1 MDPAHWKRIDE
12 LIDAALELPE
22 GGREDFVTQR
32 AGDDTKLR
40 NEVLRLL
47 DAQKEG
53 DNFLL
58 NSAMNIA
65 AKALA
70 EDGQSPSHSLRNK
83 TIGTYKIERPL
94 GAGGMG
100 EVYLALDTKL
110 KRKVALKVLP
120 VEFTSQDERVKR
132 FELEARAVSSLNH
145 PNIVTVYDVGSS
157 EGVNYIATEFVDGE
171 TIRDLM
177 GRKFKI
183 RNILINAIQ
192 VCDALSAAHKEGIVH
207 RDIKPENIMIR
218 KDGYAKILDFGL
230 AKLSEVGHQ
239 TFRDIA
245 KTAKGVIIG
254 TPAYM
259 SPAQVSD
266 EGVDHRTDLW
276 SAGLVLYEFLSGT
289 NPFKAGNRQ
298 KTFNAILS
306 KDLPPCS
313 SFNPKVTPE
322 LDRILAKLLAKDAA
336 SGYQS
341 ASDLRTDLRRVLRE
355 MDSSAS
361 LSESSLLSSISLK
374 DSNWAKVGA
383 VLAVPVIIAILVL
396 AGWWLIPRDAPVSA
410 PTNEWSL
417 ATITQLTD
425 AAGPEYFPSLSPD
438 GKSYVYT
445 AQINGNWD
453 ILLQRI
459 GGKNAQNLTADSPG
473 PDTQPA
479 FSPDGES
486 IAFRSD
492 REPKGIYVMGATGE
506 NVRRVADF
514 GYHPSW
520 SPDGKELAVSTQ
532 GRDLPNVRNS
542 KPSEIWIVNVVTGAK
557 RILTRSDAMQPAW
570 SPDGKLIAYW
580 FMPSASGR
588 RDVAVMPAAG
598 GESVVITTDGNTNW
612 NPVWAPD
619 GRYLYFAS
627 DRKGSMSFWRVV
639 LGADLQPA
647 SEAESVV
654 TPSKFSR
661 HISFSRDGTRFIY
674 VSTDNKSNIQA
685 VKIDRDSLQPV
696 GEPFWIT
703 TGDRQVSRPE
713 LSSDGSRFVFRL
725 PKRTQDDIVTVDI
738 DGGNPRD
745 ITDDAAFDRY
755 PRWSPDGTQIAF
767 TSDRTGTY
775 EIHTVGADGTGLRRV
790 TFVGGETSFPL
801 WSPDG
806 QRICYS
812 SDGKSYIVDL
822 SSPLETQRPI
832 AIPEPDDL
840 RSRFVAWDWSPDGDK
855 LAGTFLGTPMR
866 VGYYSFGEQRFVSLI
881 NSIYYPMWFPD
892 GQRMLFGS
900 SGTISAI
907 DIRTKQVTDIV
918 KIRES
923 DLAGLGVS
931 RAGDL
936 VYYVVNTEESD
947 IWMLDAGPQH

>member
-1 MDPAHWKRIDE
+1 MK
-12 LIDAALELPE
+12 
-22 GGREDFVTQR
+22 GST
-32 AGDDTKLR
+32 
-40 NEVLRLL
+40 
-47 DAQKEG
+47 
-53 DNFLL
+53 
-58 NSAMNIA
+58 
-65 AKALA
+65 
-70 EDGQSPSHSLRNK
+70 
-83 TIGTYKIERPL
+83 IERIF
-94 GAGGMG
+94 GA
-100 EVYLALDTKL
+100 
-110 KRKVALKVLP
+110 P
-120 VEFTSQDERVKR
+120 
-132 FELEARAVSSLNH
+132 
-145 PNIVTVYDVGSS
+145 
-157 EGVNYIATEFVDGE
+157 
-171 TIRDLM
+171 
-177 GRKFKI
+177 
-183 RNILINAIQ
+183 
-192 VCDALSAAHKEGIVH
+192 
-207 RDIKPENIMIR
+207 
-218 KDGYAKILDFGL
+218 
-230 AKLSEVGHQ
+230 
-239 TFRDIA
+239 
-245 KTAKGVIIG
+245 
-254 TPAYM
+254 
-259 SPAQVSD
+259 
-266 EGVDHRTDLW
+266 
-276 SAGLVLYEFLSGT
+276 GLVLYEFLSGT

-341 ASDLRTDLRRVLRE
+341 ASDLRTDLRCVLRE